1 MQLELPLYEP
11 SRDLE
16 EVARFVAWLYQ
27 AGDQW
32 LVASKISA
40 ALGFTDRK
48 IRQLAA
54 DSRGMVVSGPGC
66 PGYKHVRHCD
76 PEEIATV
83 TARIERQAKAMG
95 ERACDIRRQF
105 HRSPRP
111 QP

>member
-16 EVARFVAWLYQ
+16 DVARFVGWLYQ

-32 LVASKISA
+32 IVATHITA

-54 DSRGMVVSGPGC
+54 DSRGLVVSGPGC
-66 PGYKHVRHCD
+66 PGYKHIRHCD
-76 PEEIATV
+76 QEEVATV
-83 TARIERQAKAMG
+83 TARIERQAKSMAA
-95 ERACDIRRQF
+95 RACDIRRQF
-105 HRSPRP
+105 HRLP
-111 QP
+111 QSQP